1 MSDKIN
7 NANEENIEKVDEIIN
22 VNNLPEHIAIIMDGN
37 RRWAKKNNLNTAQG
51 HKEGAENLK
60 RISKFAN
67 KIGIKYLTVYAF
79 STENWKRSEEEV
91 GAIMK
96 LLRFYILDFFKSYD
110 ENIKVNVIGRI
121 GDLPKDL
128 QKEIRSVEEKTK
140 NNTGLVL
147 NIAFNYGGRDEIV
160 TAVKTITQKVLDG
173 KLKIDDITENEISNS
188 LYTAGQPDPDLLI
201 RTSGE
206 ERISNFLPWQISY
219 SEFVFTDKYWPEYS
233 NSDLLESIQI
243 YQKRT
248 RRFGGNK

>member
-1 MSDKIN
+1 MSNTIN
-7 NANEENIEKVDEIIN
+7 NANEENIEKIDEIIN

-96 LLRFYILDFFKSYD
+96 LLKFYILDFFKSYD

-173 KLKIDDITENEISNS
+173 KLKIDDITENEVSNS

-219 SEFVFTDKYWPEYS
+219 SEFIFTDKYWPEYS

>member
-1 MSDKIN
+1 M
-7 NANEENIEKVDEIIN
+7 EQNIEDIIN
-22 VNNLPEHIAIIMDGN
+22 MQALPEHVAIIMDGN
-37 RRWAKKNNLNTAQG
+37 RRWAKKNNLNTPQG

-60 RISKFAN
+60 RIAKFAN
-67 KIGIKYLTVYAF
+67 KIRIKHLTVYAF
-79 STENWKRSEEEV
+79 STENWKRSQEEV

-96 LLRFYILDFFKSYD
+96 LLKFYLLDFFNWSD
-110 ENIKVNVIGRI
+110 ENIKINVLGRI
-121 GDLPKDL
+121 AELPKDL
-128 QKEIRSVEEKTK
+128 KDQIHKIEEKTK

-147 NIAFNYGGRDEIV
+147 NICFNYGGRDEIV
-160 TAVKTITQKVLDG
+160 TATKNIAQKVLDG
-173 KLKIDDITENEISNS
+173 ELKIEDINEKLFSNY
-188 LYTAGQPDPDLLI
+188 LYTANQPDPDLLI

-233 NSDLLESIQI
+233 NTDLLESIQI

>member
-1 MSDKIN
+1 MSNTIN

-96 LLRFYILDFFKSYD
+96 LLKFYILDFFKSYD

-219 SEFVFTDKYWPEYS
+219 SEFIFTDKYWPEYS

>member
-22 VNNLPEHIAIIMDGN
+22 VNNLPEHIAIIIDGN

-96 LLRFYILDFFKSYD
+96 LLKFYILDFFKSYD

>member
-1 MSDKIN
+1 MLHKNNFMTIDK
-7 NANEENIEKVDEIIN
+7 ENMPK
-22 VNNLPEHIAIIMDGN
+22 HIAIIMDGN
-37 RRWAKKNNLNTAQG
+37 RRWAKKNNLTTPQG

-67 KIGIKYLTVYAF
+67 KLGIKYLTVYAF
-79 STENWKRSEEEV
+79 STENWKRSKEEV

-96 LLRFYILDFFKSYD
+96 LLKFYILDFFKSYD
-110 ENIKVNVIGRI
+110 ENIKVNVIGRMSDI
-121 GDLPKDL
+121 PDDL
-128 QKEIRSVEEKTK
+128 QKEIKSVEEKTK
-140 NNTGLVL
+140 DNTGLVL

-160 TAVKTITQKVLDG
+160 SAVKNIARDVVEG
-173 KLKIDDITENEISNS
+173 KIKIEEITEDTVSNN
-188 LYTAGQPDPDLLI
+188 LYTANQPDPDLLI

-233 NSDLLESIQI
+233 NTDLLESIQI

>member
-1 MSDKIN
+1 MSDTIN
-7 NANEENIEKVDEIIN
+7 NSNEENIEKLDEIIN

-96 LLRFYILDFFKSYD
+96 LLKFYILDFFKSYD

-173 KLKIDDITENEISNS
+173 KLKIDDITENEVSNS

-219 SEFVFTDKYWPEYS
+219 SEFIFTDKYWPEYS
-233 NSDLLESIQI
+233 NTDLLESIQI